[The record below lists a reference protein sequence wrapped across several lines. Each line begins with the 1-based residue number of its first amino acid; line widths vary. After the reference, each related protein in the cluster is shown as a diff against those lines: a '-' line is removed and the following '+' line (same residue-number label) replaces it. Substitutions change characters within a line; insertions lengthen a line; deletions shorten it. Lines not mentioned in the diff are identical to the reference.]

1 MRNTRA
7 LMMLAIAVV
16 LALGAGV
23 VAARWLGDQAAVTTS
38 KVAVAQN
45 DVSLGAR
52 MTPEMVLLMGMVA
65 TVVNVVKATVPVRV
79 ASLRPAVRRPVVE
92 RFWMEMVE
100 VMGATL
106 EGRDESAVWTRGAV
120 KVTAMTACV
129 ASAARRTW

>member
-1 MRNTRA
+1 VLVEVGTPCVA
-7 LMMLAIAVV
+7 TAVDETTT
-16 LALGAGV
+16 L
-23 VAARWLGDQAAVTTS
+23 VAVDS
-38 KVAVAQN
+38 VAVAE
-45 DVSLGAR
+45 VTVEMGR
-52 MTPEMVLLMGMVA
+52 EVVGMTSEMVLLMGMVA

-120 KVTAMTACV
+120 KVTAMTACD